1 MKTIEDIENYLR
13 SQKVSG
19 VCAVRIRNL
28 ANAFATV
35 DAFFT
40 AKKVDIERMYQRTA
54 PGNKHGIGK
63 KFWDVFDM
71 ALAYYKGLED
81 KNDEP
86 VHKEVHEE
94 HEPAVDVRLMKMH
107 SYEELKAIVDMMEF
121 CGIASI
127 NFLEI
132 AGFLEN
138 VKFRQKST
146 SVAPPFLPDPNG
158 FLNADKQQ

>member
-1 MKTIEDIENYLR
+1 MKTIEDIEDYLR
-13 SQKVSG
+13 RKKVSG
-19 VCAVRIRNL
+19 TCAVRIRKL
-28 ANAFATV
+28 AKSFATI

-40 AKKVDIERMYQRTA
+40 AKKVEIEKMYHRA
-54 PGNKHGIGK
+54 YPDNKNGIGK

-71 ALAYYKGLED
+71 ALAFYRGQED

-86 VHKEVHEE
+86 VQKEVHED
-94 HEPAVDVRLMKMH
+94 HEPAVDVSLMKMH

-158 FLNADKQQ
+158 VLNADKQQ